1 MEHLE
6 KIESAKLIGIG
17 DDGIKNLDSMYESIK
32 KHMGIDKIAINQD
45 VDKDFVRELLDGVD
59 VLFLTYNSEDKR
71 ALQIVNAIGFMADE
85 RRVLSIGLD
94 SAVKE
99 NKDDVNINREFKIN
113 KDNLELV
120 LNLLKMMLDSV
131 SDFCMINI
139 DLTDLKESLASDKG
153 LKYSY
158 GEFTKD
164 INKEEIVNTL
174 KEKSIMLNEE
184 LSGKK
189 EVIFVE
195 VDSNY
200 CEQENMMIMLNELL
214 STIQENREESY
225 EGIFSLYLRDS
236 NEGKIKIG
244 LIHN

>member
-17 DDGIKNLDSMYESIK
+17 DDGIKNLESMYESIK
-32 KHMGIDKIAINQD
+32 NHMGIEKIAINQD

-59 VLFLTYNSEDKR
+59 ILFLTYNSEDKR

-99 NKDDVNINREFKIN
+99 NKDDVNINRDIKIN
-113 KDNLELV
+113 NENLDDL

-139 DLTDLKESLASDKG
+139 DLTDLKESLASEKG
-153 LKYSY
+153 LRYSY
-158 GEFTKD
+158 GEFDK
-164 INKEEIVNTL
+164 NVSNEEIVKTL
-174 KEKSIMLNEE
+174 KEKMIQLNEE

-200 CEQENMMIMLNELL
+200 CEEDNIMVKLNELL
-214 STIQENREESY
+214 ESIQENREETY

-236 NEGKIKIG
+236 SEEKIKIG
-244 LIHN
+244 LIYN